1 MLGSPAFCC
10 SQRVRGNWNRA
21 SNKLTVKPPDFDR
34 IKPTDDFK
42 MRLERLETLQRAAIT
57 EASSQKEERDIAG
70 LLQASEVSTWSL
82 VK

>member
-1 MLGSPAFCC
+1 
-10 SQRVRGNWNRA
+10 
-21 SNKLTVKPPDFDR
+21 
-34 IKPTDDFK
+34 